1 MGTRVN
7 AGDIAG
13 AQSHVSGAWG
23 FKCASPSR
31 DVSGAQKVVSWV
43 RWYLVGTFRS
53 VVVRIDVSTVVLGSG
68 RSGLV
73 GGSMLGATISFY

>member
-1 MGTRVN
+1 MGTRIN

-13 AQSHVSGAWG
+13 ARSHVSGAWG
-23 FKCASPSR
+23 FKCASPSQ

-53 VVVRIDVSTVVLGSG
+53 VVVRTDVSTVVLGSG
-68 RSGLV
+68 GFGLV
-73 GGSMLGATISFY
+73 GGWMLG